1 MSSNVMSK
9 GDKTTKKKA
18 FKFPSAYTVLLAIM
32 IAIALI
38 TQFVPGVKKAQLSDV
53 VMAPVTGMVGVR
65 DDVLN
70 DEVSASMD
78 AGGVEA
84 ALDTINSAEGPI
96 MSVWNSGTVKGAID
110 VALFVLII
118 GGFLGVV
125 TETGALDAGVG
136 GLVKKLKGKE
146 LMLIPVLMIIF
157 SLGGSSYGMAEE
169 TLAFYALITATMMA
183 AGFDPIVAVS
193 TILLGAGCGVLGSTV
208 NPFAIGAA
216 VSAAGAVGVEINQGT
231 VIALGV
237 VLWISTL
244 AISIVYVMKYAKKV
258 RANKSNTILSKDE
271 LKAAHDAFNQ
281 GSGDVLELNGKRKI
295 VLGLFV
301 FSFVV
306 MILGVIPW
314 GDFGVTIFD
323 NTTAW
328 LNGTPLG
335 AWWFP
340 ELTVW
345 FFLMAV
351 IIGIVYR
358 MPEQDIVKSF
368 IAGAADMVG
377 VALVIGISRG
387 ISFMMANSG
396 LDLYI
401 LDKAAGVLSGVSG
414 MLFANMAYVIYMAL
428 SFLIPSTSGLA
439 SVSMPIFAPLAQKLN
454 IAPEI
459 IVAAFSAG
467 SGIINLVTPTSG
479 VVMGGLAIAKVDYN
493 TWLKFATKL
502 VVMIFIATVV
512 ILSVVPMVLGM

>member
-1 MSSNVMSK
+1 MSSTTSK
-9 GDKTTKKKA
+9 IKKSSKKKT

-32 IAIALI
+32 ICIALV
-38 TQFVPGVKKAQLSDV
+38 TQVVPGVKKAQLADF

-65 DDVLN
+65 DDALN
-70 DEVSASMD
+70 DEIYSSMET
-78 AGGVEA
+78 GGVDA
-84 ALDTINSAEGPI
+84 ALETINSAEGPL
-96 MSVWNSGTVKGAID
+96 MSVWNSGTLKGAID
-110 VALFVLII
+110 VALFILII

-125 TETGALDAGVG
+125 TETGALDAGIG
-136 GLVKKLKGKE
+136 AIVKKLKGKE

-183 AGFDPIVAVS
+183 AGFDPIVAAA

-216 VSAAGAVGVEINQGT
+216 ISAAGAVGVEINQAT
-231 VIALGV
+231 VIALNAI
-237 VLWISTL
+237 LWITTL
-244 AISIVYVMKYAKKV
+244 TISIVYVMKYAKKV
-258 RANKSNTILSKDE
+258 KNDKSKTILSKGE
-271 LKAAHDAFNQ
+271 LNAANEAFNHAT
-281 GSGDVLELNGKRKI
+281 GEVLELNGKRKL

-301 FSFVV
+301 LSFAV

-335 AWWFP
+335 LWWFP

-351 IIGIVYR
+351 IIGLVYR
-358 MPEQDIVKSF
+358 MPEQKIVKSF
-368 IAGAADMVG
+368 VAGAADMVG
-377 VALVIGISRG
+377 VALVVGISRG
-387 ISFMMANSG
+387 ISFMMSNSG
-396 LDLYI
+396 LDLFI
-401 LDKAAGVLSGVSG
+401 LDKASGVLSGVSG

-439 SVSMPIFAPLAQKLN
+439 SVSMPIFAPLAQRLN

-467 SGIINLVTPTSG
+467 SGIVNLLTPTSG

-502 VVMIFIATVV
+502 IVFIFIATVV
-512 ILSVVPMVLGM
+512 ILSIAPMILGI

>member
-1 MSSNVMSK
+1 MASNSMSK
-9 GDKTTKKKA
+9 DKKSAKKKT

-32 IAIALI
+32 ISIALI
-38 TQFVPGVKKAQLSDV
+38 TQVVPGVKKAQLADV
-53 VMAPVTGMVGVR
+53 VMAPVTGMIGVR
-65 DDVLN
+65 DNELN
-70 DEVSASMD
+70 DSISQAMD
-78 AGGVEA
+78 TGGINA
-84 ALDTINSAEGPI
+84 ALDTINNAEGPI
-96 MSVWNSGTVKGAID
+96 MSVWNSGSLKGAID

-193 TILLGAGCGVLGSTV
+193 TVLLGAGCGVLGSTV

-216 VSAAGAVGVEINQGT
+216 VSAAGAVGVEINQGA
-231 VIALGV
+231 VIGLGV
-237 VLWISTL
+237 ILWITTL
-244 AISIVYVMKYAKKV
+244 VISIVYVMKYAKKV
-258 RANKSNTILSKDE
+258 RADKSKTILSNEE
-271 LKAAHDAFNQ
+271 LKSAKDAFSQ
-281 GSGDVLELNGKRKI
+281 ETGEILELNGKRKL

-301 FSFVV
+301 MSFVV

-314 GDFGVTIFD
+314 NDFGVTIFD
-323 NTTAW
+323 NTTSW

-351 IIGIVYR
+351 IIGLVYR
-358 MPEQDIVKSF
+358 MPEQKIVKSF
-368 IAGAADMVG
+368 IAGSADMVG

-459 IVAAFSAG
+459 IVGAFSAG
-467 SGIINLVTPTSG
+467 SGIVNLVTPTSG
-479 VVMGGLAIAKVDYN
+479 VVMGGLAIAKVDYS
-493 TWLKFATKL
+493 TWVKFVTKL
-502 VVMIFIATVV
+502 LVVIFIATVV
-512 ILSVVPMVLGM
+512 ILSVVPMFLGM

>member
-1 MSSNVMSK
+1 MSN
-9 GDKTTKKKA
+9 DAKKKK
-18 FKFPSAYTVLLAIM
+18 FRFPSAYTVLLTLM
-32 IAIALI
+32 ICIALI
-38 TQFVPGVKKAQLSDV
+38 TQVVPGVKKAQLSDL
-53 VMAPVTGMVGVR
+53 VMAPVTGMIGVR
-65 DDVLN
+65 DDAL
-70 DEVSASMD
+70 DEEISASLD
-78 AGGVEA
+78 EGGVNS
-84 ALDTINSAEGPI
+84 ALKTISSAEGQK
-96 MSVWNSGTVKGAID
+96 MSVWNSGTLKGAID
-110 VALFVLII
+110 VSLFVLII

-125 TETGALDAGVG
+125 TKTGALDAGVG
-136 GLVKKLKGKE
+136 ALVKKLKGKE
-146 LMLIPVLMIIF
+146 IMLIPVLMIIF

-183 AGFDPIVAVS
+183 AGFDPIVAVG
-193 TILLGAGCGVLGSTV
+193 TVLLGAGCGVLGSTV
-208 NPFAIGAA
+208 NPFAIGASI
-216 VSAAGAVGVEINQGT
+216 SAAGAVGVKINQGT
-231 VIALGV
+231 IIVIGV
-237 VLWISTL
+237 LLWISTL
-244 AISIVYVMKYAKKV
+244 TISILYVMKYAKKV
-258 RANKSNTILSKDE
+258 KADKSKSILSKHE
-271 LKAAHDAFNQ
+271 LDAAYEAFSQN
-281 GSGDVLELNGKRKI
+281 SEEILELDGKRKG
-295 VLGLFV
+295 VLVLFV
-301 FSFVV
+301 LSFVV

-314 GDFGVTIFD
+314 NDFGITIFD

-345 FFLMAV
+345 FFLMSVV
-351 IIGIVYR
+351 IGLVYR
-358 MPEQDIVKSF
+358 MPEKDIVSSF
-368 IAGAADMVG
+368 IAGSADMVG

-459 IVAAFSAG
+459 VVAAFSAG

-479 VVMGGLAIAKVDYN
+479 VVMGGLTIAKVDYD

-502 VVMIFIATVV
+502 LVMIFLATVV
-512 ILSVVPMVLGM
+512 ILSVVPMLLGM